1 MLARNRVSDFDRWKE
16 VFDSQD
22 ERAQAAG
29 LNLVHLWRS
38 MDDPNNVFFLFEVAD
53 IDRAEEFLHAPE
65 SAEAG
70 RVSGVLDGEYHFL
83 QDGET
88 Q

>member
-1 MLARNRVSDFDRWKE
+1 MLARNRVSDFDRWKQ
-16 VFDSQD
+16 VFDSQT

-38 MDDPNNVFFLFEVAD
+38 MDDPDNVFFLFEVAD
-53 IDRAEEFLHAPE
+53 IDRATEFLNAPE

-88 Q
+88 